1 MAKIEIELVT
11 NAGNSA
17 CTIKQIQY
25 IEALCLRKGYQKEY
39 MLFLNTEGSLAAR
52 KHLTILNA
60 YKWITCLKTN
70 AEWELTGYIK
80 T

>member
-1 MAKIEIELVT
+1 MAKIEIDMVT

-17 CTIKQIQY
+17 CTIKQIEY
-25 IEALCLRKGYQKEY
+25 IKALCHSKGYQKEY

-52 KHLTILNA
+52 KHLSILSA
-60 YKWITCLKTN
+60 CKWITCLKTN
-70 AEWELTGYIK
+70 AEWKLTGYII